1 MGIGSILGDALGG
14 AASGAASPITAIAGL
29 GGKIIDR
36 LWPDPTQ
43 AAQAKL
49 ELLKMQQSGELQEM
63 ATISGLDLAQIEVN
77 KIEAASS
84 SLFVAGWRPA
94 IGWVCA
100 ASLAVYYIPRF
111 AIGTGM
117 WVWACFQATP
127 PALVPLPEMGIA
139 DILGLVGSLLGMS
152 FIRMRE
158 KERGVAR

>member
-1 MGIGSILGDALGG
+1 MGIGAILGEALGE
-14 AASGAASPITAIAGL
+14 AASKANPITAIADL

-36 LWPDPTQ
+36 LFPDPSQ

-49 ELLKMQQSGELQEM
+49 ELLKMQQNGELQEM
-63 ATISGLDLAQIEVN
+63 AAISGLDLAQIEVN
-77 KIEAASS
+77 KVEAASS

-127 PALVPLPEMGIA
+127 PTLVPLPEMGIA
-139 DILGLVGSLLGMS
+139 DILGLVGSMLGLS

-158 KERGVAR
+158 KEKGVAR